1 MKKLLILIIFISFS
15 SSANSDKFQSA
26 YQNYLNTC
34 ATDVSSY
41 SNYPNSSEHPTLI
54 FVGENLSTD
63 CLVEQFANHHKNS
76 KIPDLHDSDKF
87 LEVDKIEFVEK
98 DNYSTITSLYDF
110 TCGEACRIG
119 KNILIENEN
128 KFYLIVSFNS
138 DAGYEANLVNKNII
152 HIKENLHTRTNNT
165 LFNIESKG
173 FNNIGSGNV
182 EFIKNGYLKKG
193 IKSYAFQD
201 GEPQGAFWF
210 DAKYSFN
217 SDLIELI
224 DFEGKDKQCL
234 PKAFF
239 KSNEIILKNL
249 EKLKKESLCVMK
261 F

>member
-1 MKKLLILIIFISFS
+1 MRKLLILIIFISFS
-15 SSANSDKFQSA
+15 SSAKSDNYHA
-26 YQNYLNTC
+26 TYQNYLDKC
-34 ATDVSSY
+34 AANVTSS
-41 SNYPNSSEHPTLI
+41 SHYPHSSEHPTLI
-54 FVGENLSTD
+54 FEGENLSTD

-76 KIPDLHDSDKF
+76 KITQLNDPDKF
-87 LEVDKIEFVEK
+87 LEVDKTEFVER

-110 TCGEACRIG
+110 TCGETCRIG

-152 HIKENLHTRTNNT
+152 HIKENMHTRTNNT
-165 LFNIESKG
+165 LFNIESKT

-182 EFIKNGYLKKG
+182 EFSKNGYLKKG

-217 SDLIELI
+217 NDLIELL
-224 DFEGKDKQCL
+224 DFDGKDKQCL

-239 KSNEIILKNL
+239 ESNEIILKNL